1 MKITMPRLK
10 QIIKEELKRT
20 NLNEELYGADPT
32 GEEMVQFLTSHG
44 LEEEVAQA
52 VARLLMVR
60 DAKELLRQFRR

>member
-20 NLNEELYGADPT
+20 NLNEGLHGPDPT
-32 GEEMVQFLTSHG
+32 GEEVVQFLTSYG
-44 LEEEVAQA
+44 LEEEIAQA

-60 DAKELLRQFRR
+60 DAKELLRRFKR

>member
-1 MKITMPRLK
+1 MPRLK